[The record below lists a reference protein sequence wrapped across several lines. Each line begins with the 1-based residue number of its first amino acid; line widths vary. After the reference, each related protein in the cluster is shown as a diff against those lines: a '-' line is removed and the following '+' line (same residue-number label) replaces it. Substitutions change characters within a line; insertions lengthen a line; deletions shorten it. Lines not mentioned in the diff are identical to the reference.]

1 MKKFIMQCTCM
12 LVLLLVPVIGSL
24 FLLKSENCDTYLLA
38 NVDKN
43 ERLASI
49 KEPKLVLIGG
59 SNLAFGLNCKVL
71 EDSLSLSP
79 VNMGLHA
86 SIGLRYMMREVE
98 PYLTSGDVL
107 LIVPEYE
114 QFTSECFYGE
124 FPLFEILTRE
134 GKYNILFGDFRYY
147 PYMCDQLQIFRNN
160 LLSKLTSPLVLGD
173 YSRSNFNI
181 YGDNTGHWNL
191 PSKPIMDIPLK
202 GEPQQDIVKQVAA
215 YIGRMEKRGVKSYV
229 FPPVYKKGSA
239 LLSEEFIRQTE
250 KQLKENEIPFQVSPD
265 KYIFADSLFYDT
277 MYHLN
282 KQGVDKRTGLLLND
296 LKAILVR

>member
-1 MKKFIMQCTCM
+1 MQCTCM

-24 FLLKSENCDTYLLA
+24 FLLKSESCDTYLLA

-124 FPLFEILTRE
+124 FPLFEILARE

-160 LLSKLTSPLVLGD
+160 LLSKLTSPLALGD

-181 YGDNTGHWNL
+181 YGDNTGHWDL

-215 YIGRMEKRGVKSYV
+215 YIGRMEKRGVKSYI

>member
-12 LVLLLVPVIGSL
+12 LVLLFVPVIGSL
-24 FLLKSENCDTYLLA
+24 FLLKNENYDTYLLA

-71 EDSLSLSP
+71 EDSLFLSP

-86 SIGLRYMMREVE
+86 SIGLCYMMREVE

-124 FPLFEILTRE
+124 FPLFEILARE

-173 YSRSNFNI
+173 YSRSHFNV
-181 YGDNTGHWNL
+181 YGDNTGHWEL
-191 PSKPIMDIPLK
+191 PSKPVMDIPLR

-215 YIGRMEKRGVKSYV
+215 YIRRMEKRGVKSYV

-250 KQLKENEIPFQVSPD
+250 KQLKENEIPFQVSSD

>member
-1 MKKFIMQCTCM
+1 MKKFMMQCTWM
-12 LVLLLVPVIGSL
+12 LVLLIIPVIGSL
-24 FLLKSENCDTYLLA
+24 FLLKSWDYDAYLLA

-49 KEPKLVLIGG
+49 KEPKLVFIGG

-71 EDSLSLSP
+71 ADSLSLSP

-86 SIGLRYMMREVE
+86 SIGLRYMMGEVE
-98 PYLTSGDVL
+98 PYLSSGDVL

-124 FPLFEILTRE
+124 FPLFEMLARE
-134 GKYNILFGDFRYY
+134 GKYNVLFGGFRYY
-147 PYMCDQLQIFRNN
+147 PYMCDQLQIFRND
-160 LLSKLTSPLVLGD
+160 LISKLTSRIVLGD
-173 YSRSNFNI
+173 YSRSHFNV
-181 YGDNTGHWNL
+181 YGDNTGHWDL
-191 PSKPIMDIPLK
+191 PSKSVIDTPLR

-215 YIGRMEKRGVKSYV
+215 YIGRMKKQGVKCYV

-239 LLSEEFIRQTE
+239 LLSEEFVRQIE

-277 MYHLN
+277 MYHFN
-282 KQGVDKRTGLLLND
+282 KRGVDKRTGLLLND

>member
-24 FLLKSENCDTYLLA
+24 FLLKNENYDTYLLA

-59 SNLAFGLNCKVL
+59 SNLAFGLNCEVL

-124 FPLFEILTRE
+124 FLLFEILARE
-134 GKYNILFGDFRYY
+134 GKYNILFGGFRYY

-160 LLSKLTSPLVLGD
+160 LLSKFTSPLVLGD
-173 YSRSNFNI
+173 YSRSNFNV
-181 YGDNTGHWNL
+181 YGDNTGHWEL
-191 PSKPIMDIPLK
+191 PSKPVMDIPLR

-215 YIGRMEKRGVKSYV
+215 YIRRMEKRGVKSYV
-229 FPPVYKKGSA
+229 FPPVYKKGGA